1 MSAYIRTDQFFKNAC
16 LAISV
21 NFLLSP
27 VSNINQRSQIKIKII
42 SNNIITCSNT
52 ATGSA
57 SWTVLCLPPW
67 MQEVCTEI
75 LSDSH
80 IMQDT
85 QGFPRFGLFWINL
98 LSLSDPETHHL
109 WSWHL
114 LWGAQPETAIQNSN
128 FLLPLYMDLLW
139 QLSVSSTSW
148 AV

>member
-16 LAISV
+16 LVISV

-75 LSDSH
+75 LSEHPRVPQVWVILDQFIILVRPWNSSSLVLTSSLGSSARDCH
-80 IMQDT
+80 SEQ
-85 QGFPRFGLFWINL
+85 QFPPSSLHGFTL
-98 LSLSDPETHHL
+98 
-109 WSWHL
+109 
-114 LWGAQPETAIQNSN
+114 AAVCK
-128 FLLPLYMDLLW
+128 LYILG
-139 QLSVSSTSW
+139 SIT
-148 AV
+148 